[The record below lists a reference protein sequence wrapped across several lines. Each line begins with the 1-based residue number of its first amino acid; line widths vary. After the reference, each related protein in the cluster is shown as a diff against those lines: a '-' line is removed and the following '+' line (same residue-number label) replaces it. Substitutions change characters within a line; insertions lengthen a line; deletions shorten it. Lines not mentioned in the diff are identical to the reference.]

1 MELRESLINLAIT
14 VALVCV
20 VAVLALMLKGERAP
34 VQAAIP
40 ISIAQPVDSGAPP
53 TSTMPQH
60 AVVERYEIFVNPK
73 LVPSPK
79 NEADTLRFRIGQE
92 ELIFDL
98 YFVDA
103 LDMAQTHKERVKE
116 QAKYFGNT
124 TVELV
129 NATGKEAYQYVSQL
143 LQTHPVRL
151 LTRWERAKLS
161 NNYLALIMVELQKD
175 KWVYLADLIVRNGF
189 GSASGKPC
197 ELPNSEGKS
206 LANYT
211 TELRENLKYAR
222 ERKLGIWSK
231 AVVQ

>member
-20 VAVLALMLKGERAP
+20 VAVLALVFKGERAP

-40 ISIAQPVDSGAPP
+40 ISIAQPVHGSVPP

-60 AVVERYEIFVNPK
+60 AVTEKFEIFVNPK

-79 NEADTLRFRIGQE
+79 NEADTLRFRMGQE

-103 LDMAQTHKERVKE
+103 LDITLTHKERVKE

-124 TVELV
+124 SAEQVT
-129 NATGKEAYQYVSQL
+129 ATGKEAYAYVADL
-143 LQTHPVRL
+143 LQKHPVRL

-175 KWVYLADLIVRNGF
+175 KWVYLADLILRQGY

-211 TELRENLKYAR
+211 TELRDHLKYAR

-231 AVVQ
+231 PQP